1 MHFYTGYR
9 LWPSVWK
16 SGSLTINT
24 HHVSLTNNKLC
35 TLTDHFIRNTRAPA
49 HWCSHVAAPRV
60 LNSCRQ
66 TWRAAVNVHIQD
78 QKGENTR
85 SPTETSS
92 LVTELAQH
100 LTSAVQIHNP
110 GCGAVK
116 LFEHFYHLDVSE
128 RGFEYQSVCYQS
140 IWSGF
145 YQFSLP

>member
-1 MHFYTGYR
+1 MHFYTGYI

-35 TLTDHFIRNTRAPA
+35 TLTDHFIRNTCAPA

-60 LNSCRQ
+60 LNSCWQ

-110 GCGAVK
+110 GIFISLMSVNEGLNISQFVISQ
-116 LFEHFYHLDVSE
+116 FEVAFISFLSPRY
-128 RGFEYQSVCYQS
+128 
-140 IWSGF
+140 W
-145 YQFSLP
+145 

>member
-35 TLTDHFIRNTRAPA
+35 TLTDHFIRNTCAPA
-49 HWCSHVAAPRV
+49 RWCSHVAAPRV

-110 GCGAVK
+110 GIFISLMSVNEGLNISQFVISQ
-116 LFEHFYHLDVSE
+116 FEVAFISFLSPRY
-128 RGFEYQSVCYQS
+128 
-140 IWSGF
+140 W
-145 YQFSLP
+145 